1 MAGTQPNAG
10 GGDTRRE
17 RLRLLVWP
25 LVAALL
31 FGLIGFGELLE
42 DGLRIARN
50 KLHLQ
55 PASGD
60 IVLIQIDEKSVRA
73 AGDWPWKRSK
83 QAQLYSRLDELGASR
98 IVADLTYTG
107 ATTPAEDRALAEAL
121 AKAGNVTLAA
131 MTRAGD
137 GSGKAAAAR
146 VVPEFAERA
155 ATASSSLRYDWQL
168 AVWSLPH
175 GHRVDGRMIPSL
187 SNVIAAKPA
196 TDEGEY
202 PIDYS
207 FDPGTIPTVSAI
219 DLLAG
224 RVGPKSIRGKT
235 AVIGTNSFII
245 GDQYRVPG
253 WGKRGGVIVH
263 ILGAET
269 LKRGTPLD
277 ASWPPALLIALI
289 AAVYAVTRGRLRYLG
304 LAAGAILLLPI
315 PLEHWLVFVDIT
327 PGLFLL
333 GVVAARLLWRRSR
346 QREMVNSLTG
356 LPNLAALNAYR
367 AGRDQPLVAV
377 RIHNYAAI
385 ASTLDQAGERQF
397 VEQVV
402 QRLSLGNR
410 ERLIFQGD
418 EGILAWFADK
428 DTPFAAHLDAL
439 HALFRSPVRVGST
452 AFDVALSFGVEL
464 GGGRS
469 ISSRLGSALV
479 AADEAEGEALR
490 WKYHDPERM
499 EDVPWRLSLLS
510 QLDEAIDRGEVWLAY
525 QPKLDLARQRTVG
538 AEALA
543 RWTHPEKGPISP
555 TEFVSAAEQSDRI
568 AHLTDFVLEQAIAAA
583 ARINREGHEFEI
595 AANLSG
601 RMLSDRDFPHR
612 VAGMLRRHGL
622 KPDRLIL
629 ELTETAAVSGSGS
642 GIEMLL
648 LLRQLGVRIAI
659 DDYGTGLSTLD
670 YLKKVPASE
679 LKIDQ
684 SFVKAMRDN
693 RSDLI
698 MVQSTITLAHS
709 LGRTV
714 VAEGV
719 EDPHSLEQLKAMGCD
734 QAQGFVVGRPM
745 SLAEL
750 TRRLK
755 AERRRSKAA

>member
-17 RLRLLVWP
+17 RLKLLVWP

-31 FGLIGFGELLE
+31 FGLVNFGELVE
-42 DGLRIARN
+42 NAMRVARN
-50 KLHLQ
+50 EIRSQ

-60 IVLIQIDEKSVRA
+60 IVLVQVDDSSLRQIDN
-73 AGDWPWKRSK
+73 WPWPRET
-83 QAQLYSRLDELGASR
+83 QARLLDELHRLGGKR
-98 IVADLTYTG
+98 LVVDILYTG
-107 ATTPAEDRALAEAL
+107 PSDPSGDRALADAL
-121 AKAGNVTLAA
+121 ARWKDVTLAA
-131 MTRAGD
+131 QTRIGD
-137 GSGKAAAAR
+137 LEGRLDKGYPIAR
-146 VVPEFAERA
+146 FAERA
-155 ATASSSLRYDWQL
+155 KVASIAFPFDWQG
-168 AVWSLPH
+168 AVWTLPYAMTI
-175 GHRVDGRMIPSL
+175 DGGQMASL
-187 SNVIAAKPA
+187 SSVIAGREEPA
-196 TDEGEY
+196 NRHY
-202 PIDYS
+202 RVDYS
-207 FDPGTIPTVSAI
+207 FDIDTIPTVSAGSV
-219 DLLAG
+219 LAG
-224 RVGPKSIRGKT
+224 TVDRSAIAGKT
-235 AVIGTNSFII
+235 VVFGTNAMRI
-245 GDQYRVPG
+245 GDQWLIPG
-253 WGKRGGVIVH
+253 KGKRGGVYVH
-263 ILGAET
+263 VIGAET
-269 LKRGTPLD
+269 LKRGNPVD
-277 ASWPPALLIALI
+277 ISWPPAMLLALLASL
-289 AAVYAVTRGRLRYLG
+289 AAIVRSRLRYLG
-304 LAAGAILLLPI
+304 MGAVGILVLPLL
-315 PLEHWLVFVDIT
+315 LEHWLVFADVT
-327 PGLFLL
+327 PALFLL
-333 GVVAARLLWRRSR
+333 AVVAARLLWRRSK
-346 QREMVNSLTG
+346 QVGMVNALTG
-356 LPNLAALNAYR
+356 LPNLAALNAFR
-367 AGRDQPLVAV
+367 EGRDQPLVAV

-410 ERLIFQGD
+410 ERMVFQGD

-479 AADEAEGEALR
+479 AADEAEAEALR

-499 EDVPWRLSLLS
+499 QEVPWRLSLLS

-525 QPKLDLARQRTVG
+525 QPKLDLAGQRTVG

-555 TEFVSAAEQSDRI
+555 TEFVSAAEQSNRI
-568 AHLTDFVLEQAIAAA
+568 AHLTDFVLEQAIAGAA
-583 ARINREGHEFEI
+583 QINRKGHDFEI
-595 AANLSG
+595 AVNLSG
-601 RMLSDRDFPHR
+601 RMLGDRDFPHR
-612 VAGMLRRHGL
+612 VAAMLRRHGL

-659 DDYGTGLSTLD
+659 DDYGTGLSTLE

-745 SLAEL
+745 ALDEL
-750 TRRLK
+750 TRRLQ
-755 AERRRSKAA
+755 AERRRTKAA

>member
-1 MAGTQPNAG
+1 MAGTQPNASG
-10 GGDTRRE
+10 GETRRE
-17 RLRLLVWP
+17 RLKLLVWP
-25 LVAALL
+25 LIAALL
-31 FGLIGFGELLE
+31 FGLVNFGEIVE

-60 IVLIQIDEKSVRA
+60 IVIVEIDEQSLRKV
-73 AGDWPWKRSK
+73 GHWPWPRSK
-83 QAQLYSRLDELGASR
+83 QAEIYLELARLNAGH
-98 IVADLTYTG
+98 IVADINYTG
-107 ATTPAEDRALAEAL
+107 ATRPAEDRALAEAL
-121 AKAGNVTLAA
+121 DQAGNVTLAA
-131 MTRAGD
+131 MTRTGD
-137 GSGKAAAAR
+137 GSGKEDDAAILPA
-146 VVPEFAERA
+146 FAKRSA
-155 ATASSSLRYDWQL
+155 IASSSLSYNWQL
-168 AVWSLPH
+168 AVWSLPR
-175 GHRVDGRMIPSL
+175 GHTVDGRLVPSL
-187 SNVIAAKPA
+187 ASVIAGADRASQTEFPV
-196 TDEGEY
+196 
-202 PIDYS
+202 DYS
-207 FDPGTIPTVSAI
+207 FDPDTIPRVNVA
-219 DLLAG
+219 DLMAG
-224 RVGPKSIRGKT
+224 KVERGRIAGKT
-235 AVIGTNSFII
+235 AVVGTNSFII

-253 WGKRGGVIVH
+253 WGKRGGVFVH
-263 ILGAET
+263 VLGAET
-269 LKRGTPLD
+269 LKRGTPRD

-289 AAVYAVTRGRLRYLG
+289 AAAYAVTRGRLRYLG
-304 LAAGAILLLPI
+304 LATGAMLLLPI
-315 PLEHWLVFVDIT
+315 PLEHWLVFVDVT
-327 PGLFLL
+327 PALFLI
-333 GVVAARLLWRRSR
+333 GVVAARMLWRRSR
-346 QREMVNSLTG
+346 QREMVNALTG
-356 LPNLAALNAYR
+356 LPNLAALNACR

-377 RIHNYAAI
+377 RVHNYAAI

-410 ERLIFQGD
+410 ERIIYQGD
-418 EGILAWFADK
+418 EGIFAWFADK

-439 HALFRSPVRVGST
+439 HSMFRLPVKVGRT
-452 AFDVALSFGVEL
+452 TFDVALSFGVEL

-479 AADEAEGEALR
+479 AADEAEAEALR

-499 EDVPWRLSLLS
+499 QDVPWRLSLLS
-510 QLDEAIDRGEVWLAY
+510 QLDEAIDRGEVWLAF

-568 AHLTDFVLEQAIAAA
+568 AHLTDYVLEQAIAAG
-583 ARINREGHEFEI
+583 ARINRSGHEFEI

-601 RMLSDRDFPHR
+601 RMLGDRDFPHR

-684 SFVKAMRDN
+684 SFVKSMREN

-745 SLAEL
+745 SLDEL
-750 TRRLK
+750 VRRLE
-755 AERRRSKAA
+755 AERRRTKAA